1 MKYKTIDSTKI
12 LSKTEASSG
21 MTDTILALI
30 VFKNLNILS
39 VNPDKKVIK
48 LLYQNK
54 RVLIYD
60 T

>member
-21 MTDTILALI
+21 ITDTILALI

-48 LLYQNK
+48 N
-54 RVLIYD
+54 
-60 T
+60 